1 VETFTY
7 RGYQVH
13 VVNDTGAWSFIA
25 RPKTPDLPILP
36 RPIGGLHIS
45 SRPLLQKRRRELIDW
60 WMSRHLS
67 IVAQRNRDSF
77 HLFGEWLAPIK
88 IQTYGT

>member
-1 VETFTY
+1 METFTY

-36 RPIGGLHIS
+36 RPTGGSYIS
-45 SRPLLQKRRRELIDW
+45 SQAALTEAKARIDRLVEALIDCR
-60 WMSRHLS
+60 S
-67 IVAQRNRDSF
+67 AQ
-77 HLFGEWLAPIK
+77 
-88 IQTYGT
+88 

>member
-1 VETFTY
+1 MKPSKCGWVTAEHRETSDVETFTY

-36 RPIGGLHIS
+36 RPTSGLHIS
-45 SRPLLQKRRRELIDW
+45 SEAALTEAKARID
-60 WMSRHLS
+60 RL
-67 IVAQRNRDSF
+67 VDV
-77 HLFGEWLAPIK
+77 
-88 IQTYGT
+88 